1 MATAA
6 EAAVA
11 IALTKKNN
19 TMEKELLAN
28 IIQMQGQLK
37 VLHWQTTS
45 YAEHKAFEDT
55 LDALMDRFD
64 RIIEVYSG
72 KYQRPKFGGV
82 KQISF
87 ADYDNL
93 KIDAFI
99 EGMDDFL
106 TNAFMAQQDSELA
119 NIRDEARADLMKLK
133 YLLTLK

>member
-1 MATAA
+1 
-6 EAAVA
+6 
-11 IALTKKNN
+11 
-19 TMEKELLAN
+19 MEKELLAN

>member
-1 MATAA
+1 
-6 EAAVA
+6 
-11 IALTKKNN
+11 
-19 TMEKELLAN
+19 MEKELLAN

-37 VLHWQTTS
+37 VLHWQTES
-45 YAEHKAFEDT
+45 YAEHKAFEKT
-55 LDALMDRFD
+55 LNALTNRFD

-93 KIDAFI
+93 KIEAFI
-99 EGMDDFL
+99 ETMDDFL
-106 TNAFMAQQDSELA
+106 TGAFIAEQDSELA
-119 NIRDEARADLMKLK
+119 NVRDEARADLMKLK

>member
-1 MATAA
+1 
-6 EAAVA
+6 
-11 IALTKKNN
+11 
-19 TMEKELLAN
+19 MEKELLAN

-37 VLHWQTTS
+37 VLHWQTES
-45 YAEHKAFEDT
+45 YAEHNAFEMI
-55 LDALMDRFD
+55 LDDISERFD

-106 TNAFMAQQDSELA
+106 TNAFMAEQDSELA

>member
-1 MATAA
+1 
-6 EAAVA
+6 
-11 IALTKKNN
+11 
-19 TMEKELLAN
+19 MEKELLST
-28 IIQMQGQLK
+28 IVQVQGQLK
-37 VLHWQTTS
+37 ILHWQTES
-45 YAEHKAFEDT
+45 FAEHKAFEDT
-55 LDALMDRFD
+55 LDALTDRFD

-72 KYQRPKFGGV
+72 KYQRPKFGGM

-99 EGMDDFL
+99 ETVDDFL
-106 TNAFMAQQDSELA
+106 VGAFLAEQDSELA

>member
-1 MATAA
+1 
-6 EAAVA
+6 
-11 IALTKKNN
+11 
-19 TMEKELLAN
+19 MEKELLAN

-37 VLHWQTTS
+37 VLHWQTES
-45 YAEHKAFEDT
+45 FAEHKAFEDT
-55 LDALMDRFD
+55 LDAISDRFD

-87 ADYDNL
+87 ADYGNL

-106 TNAFMAQQDSELA
+106 TNAFMAEQDSELA